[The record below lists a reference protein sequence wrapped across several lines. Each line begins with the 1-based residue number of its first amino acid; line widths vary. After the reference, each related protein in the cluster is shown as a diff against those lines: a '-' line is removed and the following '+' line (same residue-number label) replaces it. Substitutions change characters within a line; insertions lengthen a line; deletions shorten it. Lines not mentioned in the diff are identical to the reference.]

1 MPTIARATV
10 SDASQI
16 LALQKRAFESEA
28 RIYNDWSI
36 LPLTQGLDSLVEE
49 IEKTTVLKAI
59 DGEGIVGSVRATLN
73 NGVCR
78 IGGLIV
84 EPERQRQGLGSALLL
99 AVEAAYSQA
108 NRFQLFTGSRSEGNI
123 RLYRRHGYEITET
136 TQLSEHVTL
145 VFMVKHAT
153 DA

>member
-1 MPTIARATV
+1 MPTIARASV

-28 RIYNDWSI
+28 RLYNDWSI

-59 DGEGIVGSVRATLN
+59 DGQSIVGSVRATLN

-99 AVEAAYSQA
+99 AVEAEFSKA
-108 NRFQLFTGSRSEGNI
+108 NRFQLFTESRSEGNI
-123 RLYRRHGYEITET
+123 RLYRRHGYEIAET
-136 TQLSEHVTL
+136 TRLSEHVTL
-145 VFMVKHAT
+145 VFMIKHAT

>member
-59 DGEGIVGSVRATLN
+59 DGQSIVGSVRATLN

-145 VFMVKHAT
+145 VFMVKRAT